1 MILFVNACVRP
12 ESRTFRLAGAL
23 LSALGEPYEEINL
36 SRVSFP
42 VADQSFLTLRDS
54 LIADSSFDHPLF
66 DMARQF
72 ARADQIV
79 IAAPYWDLSFPASL
93 KQYIEQI
100 NVLGITFK
108 YTPQGYP
115 KGLCS
120 ARRLFYVSTAGG
132 SFVPEEF
139 GFGYLRSLAE
149 NFYGI
154 ADVRLI
160 QACGLDIDG
169 ADPEAILQRAISEI
183 SV

>member
-42 VADQSFLTLRDS
+42 VADQSFLTLRDG

-100 NVLGITFK
+100 NVLGITFRYSDK
-108 YTPQGYP
+108 GIPE
-115 KGLCS
+115 GLCKAS
-120 ARRLFYVSTAGG
+120 KIVYITTCGG
-132 SFVPEEF
+132 TFSPDEF
-139 GFGYLRSLAE
+139 CFGYIKALAE
-149 NFYGI
+149 NYYGI
-154 ADVRLI
+154 KDVRLI
-160 QACGLDIDG
+160 KAEGLDLVG
-169 ADPEAILQRAISEI
+169 ADAEKIVHSCIDSLAP
-183 SV
+183 